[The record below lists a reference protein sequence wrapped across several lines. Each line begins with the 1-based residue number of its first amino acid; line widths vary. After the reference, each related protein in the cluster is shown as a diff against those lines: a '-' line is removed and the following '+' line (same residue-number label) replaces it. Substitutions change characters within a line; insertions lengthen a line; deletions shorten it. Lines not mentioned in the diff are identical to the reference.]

1 MLVTL
6 QVEEKDRPAM
16 QAIYDLLK
24 TARFAN
30 LTLVVK
36 NGEVL
41 DVIKEERVRLSDLTR
56 NKS

>member
-16 QAIYDLLK
+16 EAIYDLLK
-24 TARFAN
+24 TLKFAN

-41 DVIKEERVRLSDLTR
+41 DVIKEERVRLTDLTR
-56 NKS
+56 DRP